1 MRVIYLVRV
10 ICEFPQFLK
19 IPSEICIKL
28 HKYPTYSIAENMP
41 HNQGFLPATIT
52 KKLSIFLEGLY
63 NISNAYCGDEIFS
76 YMIYFFLFI

>member
-1 MRVIYLVRV
+1 
-10 ICEFPQFLK
+10 
-19 IPSEICIKL
+19 
-28 HKYPTYSIAENMP
+28 MP